1 MRGRHDEDLR
11 SRKKVACVVVKR
23 PLQGLGV
30 NKTSAFA
37 VMGLDDE
44 REKEIAANLDRVGED
59 ISALLSMAKDIGTE
73 VDVQNEQIITI
84 AEEVRS
90 QRFHHEVEHQN
101 LTQLMCHFLPNCQW
115 HQQMFH
121 SPKCPSRARRWTE
134 GFATPIGRRQTSS

>member
-37 VMGLDDE
+37 VMGLDDV

-59 ISALLSMAKDIGTE
+59 ITALLSMAKDIGTE
-73 VDVQNEQIITI
+73 VDVQDRVHWSKIDSFCDDIRI
-84 AEEVRS
+84 
-90 QRFHHEVEHQN
+90 
-101 LTQLMCHFLPNCQW
+101 CD
-115 HQQMFH
+115 
-121 SPKCPSRARRWTE
+121 
-134 GFATPIGRRQTSS
+134 GFWA